1 MRKEE
6 RMADTSQSG
15 GRGAVGVRR
24 QDKQQQQEVAKELLA
39 QCRWLEDNIDSN
51 GPFLMGEQFSLVV
64 RRCRRLRMQRHAK
77 GPPCSAAVQSLVLP
91 LPLCI
96 VHTLSPCLHG

>member
-1 MRKEE
+1 M
-6 RMADTSQSG
+6 
-15 GRGAVGVRR
+15 GVYR

-64 RRCRRLRMQRHAK
+64 RRRRRLRMQQHAEA
-77 GPPCSAAVQSLVLP
+77 PPCTAAVPPLVLP
-91 LPLCI
+91 LPLCMC
-96 VHTLSPCLHG
+96 T

>member
-1 MRKEE
+1 M
-6 RMADTSQSG
+6 G
-15 GRGAVGVRR
+15 LRR

-64 RRCRRLRMQRHAK
+64 RRCRRLRMQRHAEDS
-77 GPPCSAAVQSLVLP
+77 PCTAAIHPLVLP
-91 LPLCI
+91 LSLCMY
-96 VHTLSPCLHG
+96 T

>member
-1 MRKEE
+1 M
-6 RMADTSQSG
+6 
-15 GRGAVGVRR
+15 GVYR

-64 RRCRRLRMQRHAK
+64 SCRKRLCMQRHEE
-77 GPPCSAAVQSLVLP
+77 GFPIPCWRASSSAPHSDFKSAQSLP
-91 LPLCI
+91 LFALLEHCPHRASKQEC
-96 VHTLSPCLHG
+96 